1 MTQEMKMPKEL
12 KEKNRITIPYSKLT
26 LANNFMFYKVMRY
39 HKDACKKLLEM
50 LLNIKII
57 RMTIATEETVKID
70 VDAKSIRLDVY
81 VKEKTRMYDIELQ
94 VANTYELPERAR
106 YYTGAMDLD
115 SLKPGDE
122 YGTLKDSHII
132 FICMKDIFNNGLPV
146 NTFENICQE
155 DGKTKLN
162 DRAYKH
168 FFIAP
173 LCAKMIED
181 EEIKG
186 FFEYLISNKAATK
199 YTRDLSKY
207 VEDAR
212 HNSQWRLQYMTW
224 ERQRTY
230 DYEDGKE
237 AGKLE
242 GVQQKAI
249 EDALILIRE
258 FDVAPQVAAQKI
270 NAPLDKVLELQ
281 NK

>member
-1 MTQEMKMPKEL
+1 M
-12 KEKNRITIPYSKLT
+12 SK
-26 LANNFMFYKVMRY
+26 
-39 HKDACKKLLEM
+39 
-50 LLNIKII
+50 
-57 RMTIATEETVKID
+57 
-70 VDAKSIRLDVY
+70 
-81 VKEKTRMYDIELQ
+81 
-94 VANTYELPERAR
+94 
-106 YYTGAMDLD
+106 
-115 SLKPGDE
+115 
-122 YGTLKDSHII
+122 
-132 FICMKDIFNNGLPV
+132 
-146 NTFENICQE
+146 
-155 DGKTKLN
+155 KTKGN

-173 LCAKMIED
+173 LCARIIKN
-181 EEIKG
+181 EELKG
-186 FFEYLISNKAATK
+186 FFEFLINNKAKTQ
-199 YTRDLSKY
+199 YTSNLKEY

-212 HNSQWRLQYMTW
+212 HNTQWRLQYMTW

-258 FDVAPQVAAQKI
+258 FNVTPQVAAQKM

>member
-1 MTQEMKMPKEL
+1 MSKKTKKIG
-12 KEKNRITIPYSKLT
+12 RVIIPYSKLT
-26 LANNFMFYKVMRY
+26 LANNFMFYKVMR
-39 HKDACKKLLEM
+39 HHPEACKKLLEM
-50 LLNIKII
+50 LLNIKIKK
-57 RMTIATEETVKID
+57 MTIAAEETIKID
-70 VDAKSIRLDVY
+70 LDAKSIRLDVF
-81 VKEKTRMYDIELQ
+81 VKAGKHMYDIELQ
-94 VANTYELPERAR
+94 VTDTHELPERSRFYAA
-106 YYTGAMDLD
+106 AMDLD
-115 SLKPGDE
+115 TLKPGDK
-122 YGTLKDSHII
+122 YNKLRDSHVI
-132 FICMKDIFNNGLPV
+132 FICMEDVFKNGLPV

-173 LCAKMIED
+173 LCAKIIKN
-181 EEIKG
+181 EELKG
-186 FFEYLISNKAATK
+186 FFEFLINNKAKTQ
-199 YTRDLSKY
+199 YTSNLKEY

-212 HNSQWRLQYMTW
+212 HNTQWRLQYMTW

-258 FDVAPQVAAQKI
+258 FDVAPQVAAQKM

>member
-1 MTQEMKMPKEL
+1 MSKET
-12 KEKNRITIPYSKLT
+12 KKTDRVIIPYRKLT
-26 LANNFMFYKVMRY
+26 LANNFMFYKVMR
-39 HKDACKKLLEM
+39 HHPEACKKLLEM
-50 LLNIKII
+50 LLNIKIKK
-57 RMTIATEETVKID
+57 MTMAAEETIKID
-70 VDAKSIRLDVY
+70 LDAKSIRLDVFI
-81 VKEKTRMYDIELQ
+81 KTGKKMYDIELQ
-94 VANTYELPERAR
+94 VANTQELPERSRFYAA
-106 YYTGAMDLD
+106 AMDLD
-115 SLKPGDE
+115 TLKPGDK
-122 YGTLKDSHII
+122 YNKLKDSHVI
-132 FICMKDIFNNGLPV
+132 FICMEDVFKNGLPV

-173 LCAKMIED
+173 ICAKIIKD
-181 EEIKG
+181 EELKG
-186 FFEYLISNKAATK
+186 FFEFLINNKAKTQ
-199 YTRDLSKY
+199 YTSNLKEY

-212 HNSQWRLQYMTW
+212 HNTQWRLQYMTW

-230 DYEDGKE
+230 DYEDGKD

-258 FDVAPQVAAQKI
+258 FNVTPQVAAQKM

>member
-1 MTQEMKMPKEL
+1 
-12 KEKNRITIPYSKLT
+12 
-26 LANNFMFYKVMRY
+26 
-39 HKDACKKLLEM
+39 
-50 LLNIKII
+50 
-57 RMTIATEETVKID
+57 
-70 VDAKSIRLDVY
+70 
-81 VKEKTRMYDIELQ
+81 
-94 VANTYELPERAR
+94 
-106 YYTGAMDLD
+106 
-115 SLKPGDE
+115 
-122 YGTLKDSHII
+122 
-132 FICMKDIFNNGLPV
+132 MKDIFNNGLPS

-230 DYEDGKE
+230 DYEDGKV
-237 AGKLE
+237 AGA
-242 GVQQKAI
+242 QQKAI
-249 EDALILIRE
+249 E
-258 FDVAPQVAAQKI
+258 AAENLLRMEVGTPEQI
-270 NAPLDKVLELQ
+270 AQAQGLSLQKVLELKEQ
-281 NK
+281 IKETVKV